1 VITYAMV
8 EDKIFLVDIYSKSE
22 MENILTEAID
32 MIVKEYKKEN

>member
-1 VITYAMV
+1 MV

-22 MENILTEAID
+22 MENILAEAID